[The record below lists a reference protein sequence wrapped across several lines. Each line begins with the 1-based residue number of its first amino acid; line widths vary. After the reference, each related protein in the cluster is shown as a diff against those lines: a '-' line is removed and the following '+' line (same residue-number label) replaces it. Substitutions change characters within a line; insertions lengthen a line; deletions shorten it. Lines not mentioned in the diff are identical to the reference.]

1 MSLLGIDEVGRGPWA
16 GPLVIGAVILKHPES
31 KKDHLLAASDF
42 LTETAPECIPIWD
55 DLTDSKKLT
64 KHRRE
69 ELAPKIK
76 SQAYSTGLGWVSA
89 EELDELGLA
98 TALRTAA
105 KRAVE
110 ECLKNAGVKNPEK
123 YVGGN
128 QHIDFPE
135 DFPVDK
141 IVIDGTANFLRGTP
155 LENMASVLP
164 KGDLLVKEVSAA
176 SIIAKVVR
184 DNYMIE
190 EVSKKYPEY
199 GFENHVGYGTKEHKG
214 ALEKYG
220 PCPEHRT
227 SFRPVAKILGLEIK
241 EPELKD
247 TTKIGQTAEE
257 IVAEHL
263 RKKGHKI
270 LAHNF
275 KTRLYEIDLVSAT
288 KDHIYFTEVKY
299 RKNNAHGTPLEFIDQ
314 KKKRQMAFSAEAFL
328 VYLAKRLNRSPDSLP
343 SPVLAVASVSGEHF
357 TFEDWF
363 PVV

>member
-16 GPLVIGAVILKHPES
+16 GPLVIGAVILKQPES
-31 KKDHLLAASDF
+31 KKDYEIAASDF
-42 LTETAPECIPIWD
+42 LTETSPELAPIWD

-64 KHRRE
+64 KARRE

-76 SQAYSTGLGWVSA
+76 SYAFSTGLGWVSA

-98 TALRTAA
+98 TALRTAT

-110 ECLKNAGVKNPEK
+110 DCLKNAGVIEPEK

-128 QHIDFPE
+128 QNVDFPA
-135 DFPVDK
+135 DFPVSE

-155 LENMASVLP
+155 LENMTSVLK

-176 SIIAKVVR
+176 SIIAKVAR

-190 EVSKKYPEY
+190 EVAKKYPEY
-199 GFENHVGYGTKEHKG
+199 GFENHVGYGTAKHKD

-241 EPELKD
+241 KPETKN
-247 TTKIGQTAEE
+247 TTKIGQAAEE
-257 IVAEHL
+257 IVAEYL

-299 RKNNAHGTPLEFIDQ
+299 RKTSDYGTPLEFIDQ
-314 KKKRQMAFSAEAFL
+314 KKKRQMAFAAESFQK
-328 VYLAKRLNRSPDSLP
+328 YLAKRLKRDISSLP
-343 SPVLAVASVSGEHF
+343 SPILAAAAVSGKDYKFDTWF
-357 TFEDWF
+357 TMI
-363 PVV
+363 